1 MAPNGFGIPIC
12 VMSIVPCTLGRFHH
26 DLKSIMINV
35 ILFPNKVIEI
45 FIYSTNDFLLI
56 NPTIDQL
63 MENISKHMNI
73 CLHLEQ
79 IEKLHMHTWR
89 LWGLIF
95 KI

>member
-1 MAPNGFGIPIC
+1 MGPNSFGIPTC
-12 VMSIVPCTLGRFHH
+12 VMSITPWTLGRLHH
-26 DLKSIMINV
+26 HLKSIMINV

-45 FIYSTNDFLLI
+45 FIYSTNEFLLI

-79 IEKLHMHTWR
+79 IEKLHMHT
-89 LWGLIF
+89 
-95 KI
+95 